1 MCQTGS
7 VLAFLQGRSPL
18 EFNSMITI
26 TSVACYPYHAL
37 TLYETLS

>member
-7 VLAFLQGRSPL
+7 VLAFLPGRSLL
-18 EFNSMITI
+18 EFDSMIT
-26 TSVACYPYHAL
+26 SLASYPYHAL

>member
-7 VLAFLQGRSPL
+7 VLAFQGRSPL
-18 EFNSMITI
+18 EFNSMIKI